1 MPSDTINDTTWAGI
15 NAPPRKISL
24 RVAPCSVASPRV
36 VFLAAELALIGA
48 AVLVVMWTGKSFE
61 VPILIA
67 LCAVAF
73 HVKALDRSIIQFN
86 AAGFWRD
93 FGQAL
98 CWGTCAGVLVLNAF
112 PSPRLRTDAYFA
124 GLLLA
129 GLLPVV
135 LRPVLRHLIDDERL
149 VEGML
154 IVGSGELAAKL
165 HEALAARGSPSR
177 PHGTSALL
185 RFPEFPTEAGDTTDF
200 SRLPDILRRDRISR
214 VIVAEQNAQNRARL
228 ASTLVAPRLRG
239 LLVNDAVDFCEQFFG
254 KIWIDALSSEWFVYT
269 SGFDQSKVSIFL
281 KRCFDIFF
289 ALLLLI
295 LAAPLLL
302 LVAMAVDLD
311 SAGPILFRQ
320 VRVGLHGKTFMIYK
334 FRSMRQDGAFPA
346 APAWAKER
354 DERVTRIGR
363 LLRRFRLDEIPQA
376 FNVLRGE
383 MSLVGPRP
391 EQPYFVDRLAQEI
404 PFYNLRHFVKPG
416 ITGWA
421 QVKYR
426 YGASV
431 EDACEKLQ
439 YDLYYAK
446 HRSCAFD
453 VEILFKTVKIVARG
467 LGL

>member
-1 MPSDTINDTTWAGI
+1 
-15 NAPPRKISL
+15 
-24 RVAPCSVASPRV
+24 V
-36 VFLAAELALIGA
+36 VFLVAELALIGA
-48 AVLVVMWTGKSFE
+48 ALLEAMWTGKTFE

-67 LCAVAF
+67 LCVIAF
-73 HVKALDRSIIQFN
+73 HVKALDRSIIHFD
-86 AAGFWRD
+86 AARFWRD

-98 CWGTCAGVLVLNAF
+98 CWGTCAGMLVLNTF
-112 PSPRLRTDAYFA
+112 PAPRMRTEAYFA

-135 LRPVLRHLIDDERL
+135 LRPVLRHLITDEKL

-165 HEALAARGSPSR
+165 HQALATHGSTSR
-177 PHGTSALL
+177 PHNASALL
-185 RFPEFPTEAGDTTDF
+185 RFPEFPADAGDATDF
-200 SRLPDILRRDRISR
+200 SRLPDILLRGRISR

-228 ASTLVAPRLRG
+228 AATLVAPRLGG

-254 KIWIDALSSEWFVYT
+254 KVWIDALSSEWFVYT
-269 SGFDQSKVSIFL
+269 SGFSQSKASIFL

-289 ALLLLI
+289 ALLLLV

-302 LVAMAVDLD
+302 VVAIAVGLD
-311 SAGPILFRQ
+311 SDGPILFRQ
-320 VRVGLHGKTFMIYK
+320 NRVGLHGRAFVIYK
-334 FRSMRQDGAFPA
+334 FRSMRHDAEFPA
-346 APAWAKER
+346 VPAWAKER

-376 FNVLRGE
+376 INVLRGE

-391 EQPYFVDRLAQEI
+391 EQPYFVNRLAQEI

-453 VEILFKTVKIVARG
+453 VEILLKTVNIVARG
-467 LGL
+467 IGL